1 MEEREVT
8 GMATGSPESVFA
20 MLSYLTSLGEIVS
33 GWANEFNFPIKLPPT
48 TTPGLVVLPRRTVV
62 RAARERAIKASG
74 GCLIKAGKNRYLVAK
89 IEDRQKY
96 QTAIRS
102 LGWLDGTPP
111 PWGHRS
117 RRPFSR

>member
-20 MLSYLTSLGEIVS
+20 MLSHLTSLGEIV
-33 GWANEFNFPIKLPPT
+33 WVDQWTNFPIKLPPT
-48 TTPGLVVLPRRTVV
+48 TTPGLVVLPRHTVV
-62 RAARERAIKASG
+62 RAALDAIKASG

-111 PWGHRS
+111 PWATEADAHSS
-117 RRPFSR
+117 R